1 MIFLLTKFTSGKKLQ
16 FTSLLAMRS
25 NLVLFCNPLK
35 QNWKIKRCSYPLTRQ
50 EQWFVQQRKTLSRL
64 YYEPGIKKE
73 LTFETIFITVF
84 IVFIALQNKK
94 NKKNSTQNMKVLQSF
109 TVTIFDRALLV
120 LSYHWVK
127 YLACSTLFYHLESR
141 QKTHH
146 RVKLFTGSLPCSQKP
161 YHNIKF

>member
-94 NKKNSTQNMKVLQSF
+94 KQKKFNTKHES
-109 TVTIFDRALLV
+109 VTIIHCNNFWQGSFSFIIPLGQIFGLFHTFLSSWISSKNTPSGQIIHWFTALLSET
-120 LSYHWVK
+120 LS
-127 YLACSTLFYHLESR
+127 
-141 QKTHH
+141 
-146 RVKLFTGSLPCSQKP
+146 
-161 YHNIKF
+161 